1 MSDTSSGLGDALRS
15 KQQTRASE
23 GAAEAEQAAA
33 GSIDWDDVGRHAFR
47 RDDEERPRRQ
57 QTNIDLPEEL
67 KRRFKSKLEAE
78 DLQMRFVIED
88 LIRLYLDRKVR

>member
-1 MSDTSSGLGDALRS
+1 MSDNNSGLGDALRS
-15 KQQTRASE
+15 KQQTRASK

-33 GSIDWDDVGRHAFR
+33 GSIDWDDVGRHALR

-67 KRRFKSKLEAE
+67 KRRFKSKLEAK

-88 LIRLYLDRKVR
+88 LIRLYLDRKNE